1 VTAVAFAGLPTNS
14 RHETSHRYLGAVRRA
29 GSSDNE
35 HRETDSDRC
44 GSDLASCDK
53 NAGLAAGR
61 PLVVVGL
68 FTRQGR
74 SSCPSANANLIKPTG
89 ATDVL
94 TFNMRDAMIGAALS
108 APRSETAA

>member
-1 VTAVAFAGLPTNS
+1 MNTGRRIAIVAEAIL
-14 RHETSHRYLGAVRRA
+14 L
-29 GSSDNE
+29 
-35 HRETDSDRC
+35 
-44 GSDLASCDK
+44 LATRTQ
-53 NAGLAAGR
+53 AIAAGR

-74 SSCPSANANLIKPTG
+74 SSCPSTNANLIKPTG

-94 TFNMRDAMIGAALS
+94 TLNMRDAMIGAALS